1 MNSLR
6 VVSILEGTTVDGPG
20 FRTSIYFAGC
30 DHHCPGCHNP
40 STWDREAGSYMSIN
54 EIMERIIDADCNVT
68 FSGGDPMLQATALLP
83 LAAAIRKF
91 GKTIW
96 CYTGYTYEQ
105 VLCDQTKCLLLPY
118 FEVLVDGPFIESLRD
133 TSLLFR
139 GSSNQRLIDISRSR
153 EGDINLWKSDF

>member
-6 VVSILEGTTVDGPG
+6 VVNILEGTTVDGPG

-40 STWDREAGSYMSIN
+40 STWDHEAGSDMSIA
-54 EIMERIIDADCNVT
+54 EIMERINDADCNVT
-68 FSGGDPMLQATALLP
+68 FSGGDPMLQAEALLP
-83 LAAAIRKF
+83 LAEAIRRQ

-105 VLCDQTKCLLLPY
+105 VQHDKSMSRLLPY
-118 FEVLVDGPFIESLRD
+118 LEVLVDGPFIESLRD

-139 GSSNQRLIDISRSR
+139 GSSNQRLIDIDRSK
-153 EGDINLWKSDF
+153 EGEISLWVSAF